1 MFDVSFLRPHYLT
14 ALLVVIPLITG
25 LWYASFVSRRKAR
38 AEFGDRKLIGRFSK
52 PLTLRSELFLVA
64 TWVAAV
70 SLMVVAIAGP
80 VSKSLPT
87 TVKSGS
93 LQVVAVVDVS
103 KSMGAEDYRPIMP
116 AKDGYE
122 PELVPGPYGSRVDF
136 VKLLLR
142 REVMPA
148 IIGNQ
153 LGVVLYTGEGFEQ
166 VPLTDDWSA
175 TTWVLQNWMKVGN
188 APGNGSD
195 YAEGM
200 GLALDMLKRD
210 HIPGKEK
217 VIILF
222 TDGGFTG
229 EQETLEKVLTRVK
242 DENARLII
250 VGVGG
255 RVDVSIPIY
264 DDKGNVTGVETKD
277 NQPLLTSLDEGKV
290 IELATLADS
299 EYFILDP
306 SSNGKLGVTWAAKL
320 GGSKAESK
328 EKPVYQYP
336 LGVAIILLFG
346 LFLRGL
352 FVRRESN
359 FNGG

>member
-1 MFDVSFLRPHYLT
+1 MFDLNFLRPDYLY
-14 ALLVVIPLITG
+14 ALLLVIPAVAG

-38 AEFGDRKLIGRFSK
+38 AEFGDRNLIGRFSR
-52 PLTLRSELFLVA
+52 PLTLRSELFIA
-64 TWVAAV
+64 IAWVAAV
-70 SLMVVAIAGP
+70 TLMVVAIAGP
-80 VSKSLPT
+80 VSQSLPT

-103 KSMGAEDYRPIMP
+103 KSMGAEDYRSNMP
-116 AKDGYE
+116 PKDGYE
-122 PELVPGPYGSRVDF
+122 PELVPGAYGSRVDF
-136 VKLLLR
+136 VKVLLKD
-142 REVMPA
+142 EVMPA
-148 IIGNQ
+148 IIGNH

-175 TTWVLQNWMKVGN
+175 TNWVLENWMRVGN

-195 YAEGM
+195 YGEGIQ
-200 GLALDMLKRD
+200 LALDMLKRD

-217 VIILF
+217 VVILF

-229 EQETLEKVLTRVK
+229 DQEHLQKVLTRVH

-255 RVDVSIPIY
+255 QVAVSIPIY
-264 DDKGNVTGVETKD
+264 DNKGNLTGVVTKD
-277 NQPLLTSLDEGKV
+277 NAPVTTALDESH
-290 IELATLADS
+290 IIALAQQANA
-299 EYFILDP
+299 EYYVLDP

-336 LGVAIILLFG
+336 LGLAIILLFG

-352 FVRRESN
+352 WVRNTNVNAAR
-359 FNGG
+359 